1 MKTETRGRRSKRLAR
16 DPGAKRSNIGTRDPP
31 RVLQR
36 CVDKEDSLA
45 AF

>member
-1 MKTETRGRRSKRLAR
+1 MRTEARDRRSKRLAR
-16 DPGAKRSNIGTRDPP
+16 DLGPKRSNVGTRDPP